1 MRDDIKV
8 QEVHTQYSIKNLHGR
23 SVRLDIFATDSSD
36 RKYNFEIQRSDKGAG
51 VKRAR
56 YNSSIID
63 ANILDAL
70 RKMRKEWQRCA
81 ERLRNCAMKQGM
93 KLENAAKLLRQGKLT
108 REEISEVL
116 GIDTETVD
124 KIAESLG

>member
-1 MRDDIKV
+1 M
-8 QEVHTQYSIKNLHGR
+8 
-23 SVRLDIFATDSSD
+23 A
-36 RKYNFEIQRSDKGAG
+36 AMC
-51 VKRAR
+51 RAVEELC
-56 YNSSIID
+56 D
-63 ANILDAL
+63 EA
-70 RKMRKEWQRCA
+70 
-81 ERLRNCAMKQGM
+81 RNEE

>member
-1 MRDDIKV
+1 MCRAVEELCD
-8 QEVHTQYSIKNLHGR
+8 EAKNEG
-23 SVRLDIFATDSSD
+23 
-36 RKYNFEIQRSDKGAG
+36 KNE
-51 VKRAR
+51 
-56 YNSSIID
+56 
-63 ANILDAL
+63 
-70 RKMRKEWQRCA
+70 E
-81 ERLRNCAMKQGM
+81 

>member
-1 MRDDIKV
+1 MCRAVEELCD
-8 QEVHTQYSIKNLHGR
+8 
-23 SVRLDIFATDSSD
+23 
-36 RKYNFEIQRSDKGAG
+36 GA
-51 VKRAR
+51 
-56 YNSSIID
+56 
-63 ANILDAL
+63 
-70 RKMRKEWQRCA
+70 
-81 ERLRNCAMKQGM
+81 RNEE